1 MIELFPSENPF
12 FLFIN
17 DKFNIL
23 YLVCFI
29 TDIFYDRIRG
39 KSRECYSFIFKVKD
53 CVDFSRHEF
62 VFLCKENKRDEKNFN
77 FFFKVGEILDN
88 KYFNLVYIYIYE
100 INASQN
106 KKENF
111 SCKKAKIG
119 KKDKES

>member
-62 VFLCKENKRDEKNFN
+62 VFCVKKTKEIKKISI
-77 FFFKVGEILDN
+77 FF
-88 KYFNLVYIYIYE
+88 
-100 INASQN
+100 
-106 KKENF
+106 
-111 SCKKAKIG
+111 
-119 KKDKES
+119 